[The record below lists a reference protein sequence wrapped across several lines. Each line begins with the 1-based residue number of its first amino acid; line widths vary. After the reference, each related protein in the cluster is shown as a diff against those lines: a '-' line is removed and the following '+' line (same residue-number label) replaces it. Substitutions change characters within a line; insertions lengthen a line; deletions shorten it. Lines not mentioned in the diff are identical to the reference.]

1 MDTGVGIGGLG
12 LWAWGDWD
20 RDGGCGYLLIGVLE
34 ELPVTD
40 GGEHFRE
47 DLACE
52 DGVFGICYFGDLF
65 FFCLAGEAFCL
76 RVLTLQRQH
85 ATRGGGQ
92 MRRSKRTKGKDVN
105 AKKDVGWVQGVP
117 REGRCS
123 IVCSS

>member
-1 MDTGVGIGGLG
+1 M
-12 LWAWGDWD
+12 GDWD

-40 GGEHFRE
+40 RGEHFRE

-76 RVLTLQRQH
+76 RVLALQRQH
-85 ATRGGGQ
+85 GNA
-92 MRRSKRTKGKDVN
+92 RRRPDA
-105 AKKDVGWVQGVP
+105 AKQTQE
-117 REGRCS
+117 RM
-123 IVCSS
+123 